1 MGIIILKRSTVTE
14 GKHLRNDLAHNPK
27 YHTMGAIRE
36 PTVPLLPDL
45 RHINIMAVKINLQ

>member
-27 YHTMGAIRE
+27 YHTMGAICE
-36 PTVPLLPDL
+36 PMVPLLPDL

>member
-14 GKHLRNDLAHNPK
+14 GKHLCNDLAHNPK

-36 PTVPLLPDL
+36 PMVPLLPDL
-45 RHINIMAVKINLQ
+45 RHINTKAVTINLQ